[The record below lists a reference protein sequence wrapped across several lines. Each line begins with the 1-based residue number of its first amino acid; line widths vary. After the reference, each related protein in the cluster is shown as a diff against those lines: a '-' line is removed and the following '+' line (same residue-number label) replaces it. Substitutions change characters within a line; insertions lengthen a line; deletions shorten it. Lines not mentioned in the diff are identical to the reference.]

1 MKDLSGK
8 HPVSA
13 LMEICNKRRWQPPEF
28 LLVHDSGPDHRKH
41 FLFRVLINGS
51 AYQPSFASPNKKH
64 AKATAAT
71 VVLQAMGLVPK
82 DLMANATCFR
92 SASRR

>member
-1 MKDLSGK
+1 MKDLSGESMILNFLLSHPPLEFIICCHRCGDNCFFFLSAGK

-41 FLFRVLINGS
+41 FLFRVNMNFCINCIHRLI
-51 AYQPSFASPNKKH
+51 
-64 AKATAAT
+64 
-71 VVLQAMGLVPK
+71 
-82 DLMANATCFR
+82 
-92 SASRR
+92 

>member
-1 MKDLSGK
+1 M
-8 HPVSA
+8 
-13 LMEICNKRRWQPPEF
+13 CT
-28 LLVHDSGPDHRKH
+28 
-41 FLFRVLINGS
+41 VLTNGS
-51 AYQPSFASPNKKH
+51 AYQPGFASPNKKH

-92 SASRR
+92 SASQLVTRKCPTPKPPG